1 MQLSRNKI
9 HETRMALT
17 IKELEKKIKQVVA
30 IKISNSLI
38 TDQYQF
44 FKTVL
49 YVFPILSSNSL
60 TGSL

>member
-9 HETRMALT
+9 HETHGIDDQRT
-17 IKELEKKIKQVVA
+17 WKEIKQVVA

-60 TGSL
+60 RGSL